1 VEERF
6 IPVEEAVELA
16 VEKTRQ
22 TLSAMLSQEVEITDT
37 KVKYNETE
45 DDRIRVEVIFET
57 LEDIGMEERIDINNR
72 ED

>member
-1 VEERF
+1 
-6 IPVEEAVELA
+6 VEEAVELA